1 MDAPGRVRG
10 RRATLD
16 AMDES
21 TGIGGE
27 IADDHEFQVAQDGEL
42 PPEPE
47 SADDDARPVGE
58 ESDEDEVQGI
68 DAERRVPLPEE
79 RGAADEG

>member
-1 MDAPGRVRG
+1 
-10 RRATLD
+10 
-16 AMDES
+16 MDES

-58 ESDEDEVQGI
+58 EPDEDEVQGI
-68 DAERRVPLPEE
+68 DAERRVPLTEE
-79 RGAADEG
+79 RGAAAEEG

>member
-1 MDAPGRVRG
+1 ML
-10 RRATLD
+10 RANFLERLRFFR
-16 AMDES
+16 M
-21 TGIGGE
+21 I
-27 IADDHEFQVAQDGEL
+27 
-42 PPEPE
+42 EPE